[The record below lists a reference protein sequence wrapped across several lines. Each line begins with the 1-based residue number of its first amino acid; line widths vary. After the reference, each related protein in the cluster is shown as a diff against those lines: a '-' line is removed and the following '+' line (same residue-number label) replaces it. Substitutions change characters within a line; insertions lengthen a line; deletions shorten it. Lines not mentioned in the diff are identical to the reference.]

1 MKCSN
6 NKLTANLDKTE
17 AMIITQRPLIG
28 PTIPIQFG
36 ECQIKVVSTTKSLGV
51 ERDNKLVWKKQ
62 LRKVTK
68 TFGAKLSQLRKMK
81 DLSKHVLEEINIY
94 LFHAMISFSF
104 ITPLVFVLRCLEV
117 TRPLTVQLQDS
128 ALDAGSAREKGSGLY
143 GGS

>member
-6 NKLTANLDKTE
+6 NKLMANLDKTA

-51 ERDNKLVWKKQ
+51 EIDNKPVWKKQ

-68 TFGAKLSQLRKMK
+68 TFGAKLVTIKK
-81 DLSKHVLEEINIY
+81 NEIFIEACVGGNKHLFVPCHDFLFIY
-94 LFHAMISFSF
+94 HTTGFCFEMS
-104 ITPLVFVLRCLEV
+104 
-117 TRPLTVQLQDS
+117 
-128 ALDAGSAREKGSGLY
+128 
-143 GGS
+143 